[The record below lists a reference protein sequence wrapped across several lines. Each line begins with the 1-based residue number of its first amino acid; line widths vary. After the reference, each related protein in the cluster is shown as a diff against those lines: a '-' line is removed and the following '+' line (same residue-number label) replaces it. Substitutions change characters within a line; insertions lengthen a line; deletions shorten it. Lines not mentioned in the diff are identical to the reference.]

1 MKLLSITKLRATYK
15 HDIECY
21 VAGDFDEMLVAKD
34 VPGAGLCWPIDWLA
48 EASSEVND
56 KWNKF
61 MSGQSFCSEG
71 FYERDVRRF
80 LFDVMK

>member
-1 MKLLSITKLRATYK
+1 MKSQSITKLRAIYR

-21 VAGDFDEMLVAKD
+21 VMGAFDEMLMAKD
-34 VPGAGLCWPIDWLA
+34 VPGAGLCWPIDWLSKA
-48 EASSEVND
+48 TSEVND
-56 KWNKF
+56 KWIKF
-61 MSGQSFCSEG
+61 MNGQAFCSEG